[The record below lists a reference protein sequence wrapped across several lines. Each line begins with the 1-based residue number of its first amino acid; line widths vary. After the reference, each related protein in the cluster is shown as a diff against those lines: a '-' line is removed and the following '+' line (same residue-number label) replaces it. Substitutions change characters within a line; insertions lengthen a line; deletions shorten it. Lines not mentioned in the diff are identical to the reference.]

1 MVEEGTGARWRS
13 GTGRRQNTNVQ
24 SACPDPRQ
32 CQTGAMGL
40 ASCIVRNMRSPVGPS
55 RRPVGAEGT
64 SDMAQEPAPQAE
76 HQA

>member
-13 GTGRRQNTNVQ
+13 GTGRRWNTNVQ

-32 CQTGAMGL
+32 RQTGATGL
-40 ASCIVRNMRSPVGPS
+40 ASCIVRNMRSPAGPS
-55 RRPVGAEGT
+55 RRPVGAEG
-64 SDMAQEPAPQAE
+64 SADMAQEPAPQAG